1 MTDSVTPPDPKS
13 VLAALGFLP
22 QSQPPEPPSGFEN
35 AKPSESAPA
44 ALGKYIVSG
53 EIARGGEGVVLLGRD
68 GDIGRDVAVKLLHER
83 YEEDAALVQRF
94 VEEAQIGGQLQHP
107 GIVPVYDLGVADG
120 LGPVARRSH
129 DRMVK
134 LGTARGESSTPV
146 GSDQADPRYA
156 VGGTRPV
163 RERR

>member
-35 AKPSESAPA
+35 VKPSESTPA

-53 EIARGGEGVVLLGRD
+53 EIARGGVGVVLLGRD

-94 VEEAQIGGQLQHP
+94 VEEAQIGGQSSTP
-107 GIVPVYDLGVADG
+107 ASCRSTTSESRTAS
-120 LGPVARRSH
+120 GPWQAH

-134 LGTARGESSTPV
+134 LGTERGESSTPV
-146 GSDQADPRYA
+146 GSDQADPTYA
-156 VGGTRPV
+156 FGGTRPV